1 MMKCRHCL
9 AELTLPFIDLG
20 TAPPSNAY
28 LSPEQLDAP
37 ETWYPLRVFACTA
50 CWLVQTQDYAHHGE
64 LFASDYAY
72 FSSYSESWLRHSQ
85 GYVEAMT
92 RRFELGA
99 NSLVVEVASN
109 DGYLLQYVQAK
120 GIPCLGIEPT
130 ADTAKAARD
139 KGIEVR
145 EAFFGS
151 ELAQRLVGEGH
162 AADLTAANNVLA
174 HVPDI
179 NDFVAGFALLLKPQ
193 GVATFEFPHLMRL
206 VAECQFDTVYH
217 EHFSYLSLTAAAN
230 VFERN
235 GLALFDVEEIG
246 THGGSLRVYAQR
258 ADRGQRERAPA
269 VDALLERER
278 AAGMTTRAYYEGFQ
292 ARADRIK
299 DDFVAFLIEA
309 KRAGKRVMAYG
320 AAAKGNT
327 LMNYAGVRGDLI
339 SCVVD
344 RNVAKQKKSMPGSRI
359 RIEGEDALRRD
370 RPDYVVIL
378 PWNLEVEVT
387 AQLRYVNE
395 WSGKLV
401 VAVPTM
407 RIVEP

>member
-1 MMKCRHCL
+1 MMKCRHCH
-9 AELTLPFIDLG
+9 AELTLPFLDLG

-72 FSSYSESWLRHSQ
+72 FSSYSDSWLRHAH

-92 RRFELGA
+92 RRFELSA
-99 NSLVVEVASN
+99 ASLVIEVASN

-130 ADTAKAARD
+130 AGTAKVARA

-145 EAFFGS
+145 EEFFGRK
-151 ELAQRLVGEGH
+151 LAQRLVAEDR

-179 NDFVAGFALLLKPQ
+179 NDFVAGFALLLKPN
-193 GVATFEFPHLMRL
+193 GVATFEFPHLIRL

-217 EHFSYLSLTAAAN
+217 EHFSYLSLTAVARI
-230 VFERN
+230 FERN

-258 ADRGQRERAPA
+258 ADSGQRQRAPA
-269 VDALLERER
+269 VDALLELER

-339 SCVVD
+339 TCVAD
-344 RNVAKQKKSMPGSRI
+344 RNLAKQGKFMPGSRI
-359 RIEGEDALRRD
+359 PIVAEDRLKQA
-370 RPDYVVIL
+370 RPDYIVLL
-378 PWNLEVEVT
+378 PWNLKPELMHQLQYAREWGGRLVT
-387 AQLRYVNE
+387 AVPAME
-395 WSGKLV
+395 V
-401 VAVPTM
+401 V
-407 RIVEP
+407 

>member
-1 MMKCRHCL
+1 MMKCRHCH
-9 AELTLPFIDLG
+9 AELTLPFLDLG

-50 CWLVQTQDYAHHGE
+50 CWLVQTQDYAHHGD

-72 FSSYSESWLRHSQ
+72 FSSYSESWLRHAQ

-92 RRFELGA
+92 RRFELGTA
-99 NSLVVEVASN
+99 SLVIEVASN

-130 ADTAKAARD
+130 AGTAEVARA

-145 EAFFGS
+145 EAFFGRD
-151 ELAQRLVGEGH
+151 LAQRLVAEGR

-179 NDFVAGFALLLKPQ
+179 NDFVAGFADVLKPH

-217 EHFSYLSLTAAAN
+217 EHFSYLSLTAVAH

-258 ADRGQRERAPA
+258 ADCGQRERAPA

-278 AAGMTTRAYYEGFQ
+278 AAGMTTRKYYEGFQ

-299 DDFVAFLIEA
+299 DDFVTFLIEA

-339 SCVVD
+339 AAVAD
-344 RNVAKQKKSMPGSRI
+344 RNLAKQGRYMPGSRI
-359 RIEGEDALRRD
+359 PIVDQSKLEGNK
-370 RPDYVVIL
+370 PDYVIIL
-378 PWNLEVEVT
+378 PWNLKVEVMQ
-387 AQLRYVNE
+387 QLQCVRQWGGRFVT
-395 WSGKLV
+395 
-401 VAVPTM
+401 AVPRLDITS
-407 RIVEP
+407 

>member
-1 MMKCRHCL
+1 MMKCRHCR
-9 AELTLPFIDLG
+9 AELTLPFLDLG

-28 LSPEQLDAP
+28 LSAEQLDAP
-37 ETWYPLRVFACTA
+37 ETWYPLRVFACTT
-50 CWLVQTQDYAHHGE
+50 CWLVQTQDYAHHGD
-64 LFASDYAY
+64 LFAGDYAY
-72 FSSYSESWLRHSQ
+72 FSSYSESWLRHAQ
-85 GYVEAMT
+85 GYVDAMT
-92 RRFELGA
+92 RRFELGSG
-99 NSLVVEVASN
+99 SLVIEVASN

-120 GIPCLGIEPT
+120 RIPCLGIEPT
-130 ADTAKAARD
+130 AGTAKVARA

-145 EAFFGS
+145 EEFFGR
-151 ELAQRLVGEGH
+151 ELAQRLVAEGR

-179 NDFVAGFALLLKPQ
+179 NDFVAGFADVLKPY

-217 EHFSYLSLTAAAN
+217 EHFSYLSLTAVAN

-269 VDALLERER
+269 VDALLDCERT
-278 AAGMTTRAYYEGFQ
+278 AGMTTRAYYEGFQ

-299 DDFVAFLIEA
+299 DDFVTFLIEA

-327 LMNYAGVRGDLI
+327 LMNYAGVRRDLI
-339 SCVVD
+339 ACVAD
-344 RNVAKQKKSMPGSRI
+344 RNLAKQGKFMPGSRI
-359 RIEGEDALRRD
+359 PIVAEDRLKQAQ
-370 RPDYVVIL
+370 PDYIVLL
-378 PWNLEVEVT
+378 PWNLKPELMHQLQYASEWGGRLVT
-387 AQLRYVNE
+387 
-395 WSGKLV
+395 
-401 VAVPTM
+401 AVPTM
-407 RIVEP
+407 EVM

>member
-1 MMKCRHCL
+1 MKCRHCH
-9 AELTLPFIDLG
+9 AELTLPFLDLG

-72 FSSYSESWLRHSQ
+72 FSSYSDSWLRHAQ
-85 GYVEAMT
+85 AYVEAMT
-92 RRFELGA
+92 RRFELGPA
-99 NSLVVEVASN
+99 SLVIEVASN
-109 DGYLLQYVQAK
+109 DGYLLQYVQAQ

-130 ADTAKAARD
+130 AGTAKVARA

-145 EAFFGS
+145 EEFFGR
-151 ELAQRLVGEGH
+151 ELAQRLVAEGR

-179 NDFVAGFALLLKPQ
+179 NGFVAGFANVLKPH

-217 EHFSYLSLTAAAN
+217 EHFSYLSLTAVAN

-246 THGGSLRVYAQR
+246 THGGSLRVVAQR
-258 ADRGQRERAPA
+258 ADRGQRARAPA

-339 SCVVD
+339 ACVAD
-344 RNVAKQKKSMPGSRI
+344 RNPAKQGRFMPGSRI
-359 RIEGEDALRRD
+359 PIVDPSALESD
-370 RPDYVVIL
+370 KPDFVIIF
-378 PWNLEVEVT
+378 PWNLKAEVMQQLEVVGKWGGRFVT
-387 AQLRYVNE
+387 A
-395 WSGKLV
+395 
-401 VAVPTM
+401 VPRLDIT
-407 RIVEP
+407 P